1 MAAATDP
8 VRQDLVVRTTAAGFP
23 IAALASESC
32 TLIASLAAAS
42 DAWVV
47 TGGRVESAQSFIRAA
62 IAAGVPVLAVI
73 SGGDR
78 ASLRRFLTQGAA
90 AVLDASCGETA
101 FRAAAVAVQQGL
113 AVWEPE
119 ERVLEPMDR
128 RAVVPLSPRE
138 RDVLARVAAGLTT
151 KVIARQ
157 LALSPNTVKFHLRA
171 AFDKLEVTSRA
182 EAVVTAIRRGELSV

>member
-1 MAAATDP
+1 VAAAS
-8 VRQDLVVRTTAAGFP
+8 DLVRHDLAVRTTAAGFP
-23 IAALASESC
+23 IAALASEAGS
-32 TLIASLAAAS
+32 LISSLATAR

-47 TGGRVESAQSFIRAA
+47 TGGLVASAQSFIHAA

-73 SGGDR
+73 ARGDR

-90 AVLDASCGETA
+90 AFLDTSCKDSA
-101 FRAAAVAVQQGL
+101 FRAAAIAIQQGL

-119 ERVLEPMDR
+119 EQVPEPIDR
-128 RAVVPLSPRE
+128 RVGVPLSGRE
-138 RDVLARVAAGLTT
+138 RDVLARVATGLTT
-151 KVIARQ
+151 KAIARQ

-182 EAVVTAIRRGELSV
+182 EAVVAAIRRGELSV